1 VHLHEGQEY
10 RSVLPEKLPGREAT
24 AEEYDTEDGRADFP
38 APFPVVFYVI
48 ACTLE
53 QSRRLA
59 LGGALVITL
68 ADLTARVRR
77 LEQLTRGLAKEVV
90 LWKKCDDPLLFL
102 ERKTY
107 LDAMQNGL
115 ANLDGARVVLAQARQ
130 RLLDGAGTIGEIL
143 GR

>member
-1 VHLHEGQEY
+1 
-10 RSVLPEKLPGREAT
+10 
-24 AEEYDTEDGRADFP
+24 
-38 APFPVVFYVI
+38 
-48 ACTLE
+48 
-53 QSRRLA
+53 
-59 LGGALVITL
+59 
-68 ADLTARVRR
+68 VRR

-107 LDAMQNGL
+107 LEAMQNGL
-115 ANLDGARVVLAQARQ
+115 ANLDDARVVLAQARQ